1 MPVRSHYLETDLRTL
16 LAKIFARVHQFGERI
31 AGG

>member
-1 MPVRSHYLETDLRTL
+1 MPVKRHYLETDLLTM
-16 LAKIFARVHQFGERI
+16 LAKFFARVHQFGERI